1 MKVVFTPTAVRHM
14 ENQLAYLVSQG
25 AGRAAVAARERI
37 RAFIND
43 FLAVY
48 PRAGRFIPEKQI
60 YEIWIPRT
68 RYIVF
73 YRVEAGDTLRILAL
87 FHSAQE
93 RSTFTTEDSES

>member
-1 MKVVFTPTAVRHM
+1 MKVVYTPTAIRQL

-25 AGRAAVAARERI
+25 AQRAAVAARERI
-37 RAFIND
+37 TAFISD

-48 PRAGRFIPEKQI
+48 PRTGRLIPEKQI

-68 RYIVF
+68 RYVIF
-73 YRVEAGDTLRILAL
+73 YRVEAEETLRILAL

-93 RSTFTTEDSES
+93 RSTFTPEDRAP